1 MNRVSASSL
10 TITGTS
16 SLSGTTTIDALQ
28 SDCLGASKVCSNLY
42 GPLAAGATHTVCT
55 FTLPSIQGVSELNV
69 SMYVSLGWISSTWVV
84 QTSTHVLDDALSSTV
99 YLTYSHRQEFVVATA
114 GGTLPQTV
122 CVEAKIPPGR
132 TVRYR
137 LTLPSGLSLTANNTL
152 NAWVVYTPA

>member
-42 GPLAAGATHTVCT
+42 GPLVAGATHTICS
-55 FTLPSIQGVSELNV
+55 FTLPAIPGVSELSV
-69 SMYVSLGWISSTWVV
+69 RLYVSLGWISATWTVY
-84 QTSTHVLDDALSSTV
+84 TSTHVLDDAVSSTV
-99 YLTYSHRQEFVVATA
+99 YLTYSHRQEFVLVNSGATN
-114 GGTLPQTV
+114 PQTFCLV
-122 CVEAKIPPGR
+122 AKIPPGR

-137 LTLPSGLSLTANNTL
+137 LTLPTGQSLTANNTV
-152 NAWVVYTPA
+152 NAWVVYSP